1 MDQKCVKTEF
11 LNLLT
16 NLVINFYW
24 ICSIMKIYIIYCV
37 PAKISF
43 FGKFFLLRCR
53 AWFSEPIRLQ
63 DFLTN
68 HISRTNQ
75 WDSLIFLHVDANSNK
90 LKVDQKMFGFGQSGH
105 RTLKLTVSQE
115 WIDGISWFFYL
126 VHETLKSDVF

>member
-43 FGKFFLLRCR
+43 FRKFFLLRCR
-53 AWFSEPIRLQ
+53 PWCSQPIRLQ

-75 WDSLIFLHVDANSNK
+75 WDSLIFLHVDASSNK

-105 RTLKLTVSQE
+105 RT
-115 WIDGISWFFYL
+115 IDGISWFFYL